1 MADTHTD
8 WLTASAEHPSFRIR
22 ANVGRTATAVVW
34 DSTIEMSWAGTSSTY
49 YVDGE
54 ERSVD
59 DTLAELSERLMAN
72 IVSRVHEARDVE
84 TYVPK
89 PGKAA

>member
-8 WLTASAEHPSFRIR
+8 WLTASSEHPSFRIR

-34 DSTIEMSWAGTSSTY
+34 DSTIEMTWAGTPATY

-59 DTLAELSERLMAN
+59 AALDELSTRLMAN
-72 IVSRVHEARDVE
+72 IVSRVHEARNVD

-89 PGKAA
+89 REKAA

>member
-8 WLTASAEHPSFRIR
+8 WLTASSEHPQFRIR

-34 DSTIEMSWAGTSSTY
+34 DSTIEMSWAGTPATY

-59 DTLAELSERLMAN
+59 DALAELSERLMAN
-72 IVSRVHEARDVE
+72 IASRVHEARNVD

-89 PGKAA
+89 PSKAA